1 MNDYIIVRYKPKVI
15 LKGNTIT
22 KCMSQRDKQAYD
34 RGVSVFSPEGRIY
47 QVEYA
52 REAVQNGSPT
62 VGFQSEHGVVL
73 AAIVPDNSSLKVTD
87 SVRKIHKIEDSVCV
101 GTTGYVGDGRRLV
114 DDLRVSTQQ
123 NQLRYDE
130 DPTISAVS
138 KQIAD
143 HIHEVTQTGG
153 HRPYGSSLIIG
164 GIDGDGTSLYE
175 VEPGGTPS
183 EWLAVANGRDRND
196 YQRFF
201 EDEYSEDYTV
211 EELVSLAIEAFQEI
225 SSEEITETSV
235 DVASVDTESEQ
246 YYTYDKSDLAEFL

>member
-1 MNDYIIVRYKPKVI
+1 
-15 LKGNTIT
+15 
-22 KCMSQRDKQAYD
+22 MSSRDKQAYD

-62 VGFQSEHGVVL
+62 VGFQTDNGVVL
-73 AAIVPDNSSLKVTD
+73 AAIVPDNSPLKVTD
-87 SVRKIHKIEDSVCV
+87 SIRKIHKIEDSVCV

-114 DDLRVSTQQ
+114 DKLRVSTQQ

-130 DPTISAVS
+130 DPTVSAIS
-138 KQIAD
+138 KQVAD
-143 HIHEVTQTGG
+143 HVHELTQTGG

-164 GIDGDGTSLYE
+164 GVDDDGTSLYE

-183 EWLAVANGRDRND
+183 EWLAVANGRNRQE

-201 EDEYSEDYTV
+201 EDKYSQDYTV
-211 EELVSLAIEAFQEI
+211 DELVNLAIESFEEI
-225 SSEEITETSV
+225 SPEEITETSV
-235 DVASVDTESEQ
+235 DVASVDTESGKH
-246 YYTYDKSDLAEFL
+246 YTYDKSEIAEFL